1 MSTVKTVTSVR
12 PIPCRSPPQRTYRPQ
27 TSDNRIIPVTLTYRV
42 GWFDKGRKH
51 SPYLTTIHPLL
62 LCSIMLQQ
70 LPKFYPSHSTVRVF
84 KRIAWII
91 RSFRDHCTFLGN
103 CPPTPPL
110 SQHKQVL
117 LGYGKMMAYG
127 RSRLAVSQKRINS
140 GAWHEVRKWEKR
152 RKRGRGRGRG
162 RGWGGNWPLTPYPTP
177 SLFFLITSL
186 RTVPVTISTLGTGYT
201 NSHTCQLKTQE

>member
-1 MSTVKTVTSVR
+1 MSTVKTVMSVR

-42 GWFDKGRKH
+42 GWFDKGRKL

-91 RSFRDHCTFLGN
+91 RSFRDHCTFLRN

-140 GAWHEVRKWEKR
+140 GAWHEVRKWEKKEEERERERERERVR
-152 RKRGRGRGRG
+152 RELSSHSLPH
-162 RGWGGNWPLTPYPTP
+162 PLAVFPDHISSHRP
-177 SLFFLITSL
+177 SHNLNSWNRLYEFTHL
-186 RTVPVTISTLGTGYT
+186 ST
-201 NSHTCQLKTQE
+201 